1 MQKEFQAF
9 LTLSIDQQIKS
20 LYLQGTFVVAIRY
33 YGYKVNLY
41 LIHNEYVEVFFNH
54 KQDMIEK
61 ISPLDFAHSRMKF
74 YADQIS
80 IPSIAS

>member
-9 LTLSIDQQIKS
+9 LALSIDQQIKS

>member
-1 MQKEFQAF
+1 MQKEFKAF
-9 LTLSIDQQIKS
+9 LASSIDQQIKS